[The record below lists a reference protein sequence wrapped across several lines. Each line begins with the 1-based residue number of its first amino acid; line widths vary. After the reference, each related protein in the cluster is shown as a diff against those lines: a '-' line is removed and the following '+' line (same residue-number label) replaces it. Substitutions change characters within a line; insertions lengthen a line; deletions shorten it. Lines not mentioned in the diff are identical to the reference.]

1 MTALYALTNQYL
13 ALAEK
18 LSDGDFDAAT
28 IADTIEA
35 SGINDEIAEKAQGL
49 EYVARGAEAHNLAI
63 DAEIARLQAL
73 KQHRMKVAAGLR
85 GYLLDNMGGMWIR
98 LTVCGVTRLGYGD
111 AGTKSGGD
119 AIKEVIGDALRNAA
133 MRFGAALDLWH
144 KGDLHG
150 DDEGTQGAPEPA
162 VDLSPKARA
171 ERIRL
176 GVASGD
182 AGGAAIAMAGWETD
196 LLNEVWALLDPK
208 VQEKLTAA
216 WPK

>member
-35 SGINDEIAEKAQGL
+35 SGITDEIAEKAQGL

-85 GYLLDNMGGMWIR
+85 GYLLDNMQRMQIERIDCPMFSISIR
-98 LTVCGVTRLGYGD
+98 KNPPAVEIFDQLSLPAQFMVVPEPKPPVAPPD
-111 AGTKSGGD
+111 KKAIAA
-119 AIKEVIGDALRNAA
+119 AIKAGQDVP
-133 MRFGAALDLWH
+133 GAKLV
-144 KGDLHG
+144 
-150 DDEGTQGAPEPA
+150 QG
-162 VDLSPKARA
+162 V
-171 ERIRL
+171 RL
-176 GVASGD
+176 NVA
-182 AGGAAIAMAGWETD
+182 
-196 LLNEVWALLDPK
+196 
-208 VQEKLTAA
+208 
-216 WPK
+216 

>member
-35 SGINDEIAEKAQGL
+35 SGITDEIAEKAQGL

-85 GYLLDNMGGMWIR
+85 GYLLDNMQRMQIERIDCPMFSISIR
-98 LTVCGVTRLGYGD
+98 KNPPALEIFDQLSLPAQFMVVPEPKPPVAAPD
-111 AGTKSGGD
+111 KKAIAA
-119 AIKEVIGDALRNAA
+119 AIKAGQDVP
-133 MRFGAALDLWH
+133 GAKLV
-144 KGDLHG
+144 
-150 DDEGTQGAPEPA
+150 QG
-162 VDLSPKARA
+162 V
-171 ERIRL
+171 RL
-176 GVASGD
+176 NVA
-182 AGGAAIAMAGWETD
+182 
-196 LLNEVWALLDPK
+196 
-208 VQEKLTAA
+208 
-216 WPK
+216 